1 MMAGFHKNLVSA
13 LDEFVHR
20 EVGLGSVSIQ
30 VCSASELD
38 EMQLG
43 YSRHPNGHD
52 LTGSE
57 EGDWLSSWVVF
68 ATDGSCGDPF
78 FVDQGQEGL
87 PVFTAMIGMGTWSAI
102 CVSPKLSAFLKSL
115 SHLGHVSSEGGGRI
129 FPSEKTITDEAEL
142 LALKDELCRLNEDDE
157 FWTEFIEY
165 HIDWVEESQFD

>member
-1 MMAGFHKNLVSA
+1 MYSTK
-13 LDEFVHR
+13 E
-20 EVGLGSVSIQ
+20 LGE
-30 VCSASELD
+30 A
-38 EMQLG
+38 QLG
-43 YSRHPNGHD
+43 FSRHANGQD
-52 LTGSE
+52 LTGSN

-68 ATDGSCGDPF
+68 ATDCSCGDPF
-78 FVDQGQEGL
+78 FVDQAQEGL

-102 CVSPKLSAFLKSL
+102 RVSPKLSAFLKSL

-157 FWTEFIEY
+157 FWTEFIEH